1 MDIEEVPTAAPLSKE
16 QLGILRERLERL
28 RGDLRARLARDS
40 AVARTAEPEIEPL
53 DVAEQTR
60 EQDDA
65 ILRAGHDRALLREV
79 EDALARMDDGS
90 YGTSD
95 VSGEP
100 IPFERLR
107 AIPWAR
113 HDSDE
118 E

>member
-1 MDIEEVPTAAPLSKE
+1 MDIEEVASAAPLSKE
-16 QLGILRERLERL
+16 QLGVLRERLERL

-65 ILRAGHDRALLREV
+65 ILRLGHDRALLREV
-79 EDALARMDDGS
+79 EDALARMGDGS

-95 VSGEP
+95 ISGEP

-118 E
+118 D